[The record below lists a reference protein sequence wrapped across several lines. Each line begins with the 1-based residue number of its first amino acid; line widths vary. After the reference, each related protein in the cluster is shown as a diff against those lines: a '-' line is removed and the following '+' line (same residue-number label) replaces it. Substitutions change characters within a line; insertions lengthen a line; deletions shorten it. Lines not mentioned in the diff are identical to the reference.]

1 MNPILQAIIYG
12 CALAIDA
19 TTVSITNGLV
29 YHQISK
35 KRMLMSAIFFGFMQ
49 ALMPL
54 LGYYLFSLTSAN
66 ASLDKLVTSI
76 DHWIAFALLLF
87 LGGKMI
93 FEGVKDYKDAAH
105 EEKEGTEQ
113 KDEDLPIKEMILQG
127 VATSIDAF
135 AVGILFY
142 TNKMEGEGNTLSIWW
157 NVLIIAVITFILSC
171 CGSFFGKKIGT
182 LFRKFAPFVGGLVL
196 IGIGVSILVEHL
208 A

>member
-1 MNPILQAIIYG
+1 MNPILQAMIYG

-35 KRMLMSAIFFGFMQ
+35 KRMLKSAILFGFMQ